1 VTRRIGLAA
10 TLLLGGAGSATFFA
24 STVIAMHQVDHR
36 FTVEGY
42 VCGPEGQPAPDV
54 EVFAK
59 DLRASIGA
67 SGYTDRGGYYK
78 VTLHLHNENR
88 GDPIVVTAR
97 DEDKRI
103 TAQFDAKDV
112 GTERRVTMNFG
123 SGCEASAEGTPEW
136 VLYSVGA
143 GLVAV
148 AVFTGARFIRKQ
160 RRSRK
165 QGKGPRKQSGT

>member
-1 VTRRIGLAA
+1 
-10 TLLLGGAGSATFFA
+10 
-24 STVIAMHQVDHR
+24 MHQVDHR

-59 DLRASIGA
+59 DTRASIGA

-78 VTLHLHNENR
+78 ATLHLHTDNR

-97 DEDKRI
+97 GEDKRI
-103 TAQFDAKDV
+103 IAQFDAKDV
-112 GTERRVTMNFG
+112 STERRVTVNFG
-123 SGCEASAEGTPEW
+123 SGCETSAEGTPAW
-136 VLYSVGA
+136 VLYGAGA

-148 AVFTGARFIRKQ
+148 AVFAGASFIRKQ

-165 QGKGPRKQSGT
+165 QGKRPRKHSGT